1 MLQMDYS
8 IPQLSSKYASSTMS
22 SGTLSGSC
30 GSRKNRIRTIRLVKQ
45 RNSSMQ
51 PYSNSR
57 HGPHLGFSIR
67 GGHEHGTGFFVSHV
81 EAGSEAH
88 GQGLK
93 VGHLLIVFLTYC
105 YAVRIYLFF
114 YRLIKSET
122 QKVFTKKLLS
132 KLQINLQHHFMSSTA
147 LRDHLYNKTKYF

>member
-8 IPQLSSKYASSTMS
+8 LPKMQPKYACSTMS

-45 RNSSMQ
+45 KNGTLQAHPNTRQ
-51 PYSNSR
+51 
-57 HGPHLGFSIR
+57 GTFLGFSIR

-81 EAGSEAH
+81 ETGSEAH

-93 VGHLLIVFLTYC
+93 VVPNYSM
-105 YAVRIYLFF
+105 LF
-114 YRLIKSET
+114 I
-122 QKVFTKKLLS
+122 
-132 KLQINLQHHFMSSTA
+132 
-147 LRDHLYNKTKYF
+147 

>member
-1 MLQMDYS
+1 MFQMDYS
-8 IPQLSSKYASSTMS
+8 IPQLQSKYANSTMS

-30 GSRKNRIRTIRLVKQ
+30 GSRKNRIRTIRLVRQ
-45 RNSSMQ
+45 RNNSVQ
-51 PYSNSR
+51 AYSNSR

-93 VGHLLIVFLTYC
+93 VVYSLLFLTM
-105 YAVRIYLFF
+105 V
-114 YRLIKSET
+114 
-122 QKVFTKKLLS
+122 
-132 KLQINLQHHFMSSTA
+132 
-147 LRDHLYNKTKYF
+147 YF